1 MTRNDQDYVVL
12 TPEDRQRQ
20 DNLRK
25 ISRISFWGSI
35 SAKDYVKT
43 LKEVV
48 PMFWNEEEVKNL
60 VQNNCVNKTNLHKA
74 LAKYLRK
81 IVDISDGKL
90 NFDDYKAYTN
100 GVSLEHMDDKF
111 EQLSF
116 FLKMEN
122 TNQQAISSRTSQA
135 KGNA

>member
-1 MTRNDQDYVVL
+1 M
-12 TPEDRQRQ
+12 
-20 DNLRK
+20 
-25 ISRISFWGSI
+25 
-35 SAKDYVKT
+35 KT

-60 VQNNCVNKTNLHKA
+60 VQNNRVNKTNLHKA

-122 TNQQAISSRTSQA
+122 TNLQAISSRTSQA
-135 KGNA
+135 KVDARRAIFEANGSEISPFQRYKVFDVSNDSS